1 MPFSSTAMLPIR
13 QSPCTTTGSRCR
25 GQALL
30 DPVQAELDRGM
41 RLADRVELVV
51 EARDLVAR
59 LEEGQPLRRD
69 RVDLRELLRELEV
82 ESRRRV
88 LDDPAA
94 DRLALDP
101 LHHER
106 LAALD
111 LAEVRDRLGHLHARL
126 VRGAQHLE
134 LVLERQR
141 RPGG

>member
-1 MPFSSTAMLPIR
+1 ME
-13 QSPCTTTGSRCR
+13 
-25 GQALL
+25 
-30 DPVQAELDRGM
+30 AELDRGM

-59 LEEGQPLRRD
+59 LEERQARRWD

-82 ESRRRV
+82 ESRRWL
-88 LDDPAA
+88 LDDPPA

-106 LAALD
+106 LAAFD
-111 LAEVRDRLGHLHARL
+111 LAEIRDRLGHLHARL
-126 VRGAQHLE
+126 VRRLQHLE
-134 LVLERQR
+134 LVLERQC